1 MQGVGVVSR
10 DVREVLC
17 EHYYNINGDL
27 RMKKGTH
34 VQPTLFG
41 DVCIS
46 EDGAW
51 ARICDKHSSMQKIKE
66 LGSME
71 CEYNCSA
78 EALCDVLGCSE
89 KAAFYIDFYNWNSA
103 LKAGKDD
110 YKYLNREKKKLFD

>member
-1 MQGVGVVSR
+1 MKLNVRCGR
-10 DVREVLC
+10 DEL
-17 EHYYNINGDL
+17 
-27 RMKKGTH
+27 
-34 VQPTLFG
+34 VQPFLFE

-46 EDGAW
+46 ENGAW
-51 ARICDKHSSMQKIKE
+51 ARICDKHSSMPKIKE

-110 YKYLNREKKKLFD
+110 YKYLNREKKNLFD